1 MEIEY
6 YSAEEL
12 RKVYFDVTG
21 LDACDCDGEVHFQ
34 IQLVCKLLINNV
46 GIEISSKDYKGI

>member
-21 LDACDCDGEVHFQ
+21 LDACDGDGEYYQDYCHWLETLHCRGEVY
-34 IQLVCKLLINNV
+34 
-46 GIEISSKDYKGI
+46 SKN

>member
-21 LDACDCDGEVHFQ
+21 LDACDCDGEYYQDYCHWLETLHCRGEVY
-34 IQLVCKLLINNV
+34 
-46 GIEISSKDYKGI
+46 SKN

>member
-6 YSAEEL
+6 YSKEEL

-21 LDACDCDGEVHFQ
+21 LDACDGEYYQDYCAWIEKLHCQGEVY
-34 IQLVCKLLINNV
+34 
-46 GIEISSKDYKGI
+46 SKN